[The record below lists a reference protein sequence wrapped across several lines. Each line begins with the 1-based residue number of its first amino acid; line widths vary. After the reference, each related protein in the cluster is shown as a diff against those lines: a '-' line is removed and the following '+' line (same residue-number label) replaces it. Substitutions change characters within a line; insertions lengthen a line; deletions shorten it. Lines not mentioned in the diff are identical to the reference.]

1 MIRFQRQAMIPPFQV
16 TDAKVIVKNQLVNCN
31 HQVSGLRIKVLTSR
45 MRVKQVIAAVAP
57 IIAASVL

>member
-31 HQVSGLRIKVLTSR
+31 HQVSGLRIEVLTSR